1 MRKEGSPTTLGKA
14 PNPTT
19 LRIFFPVRQNDDVP
33 KKGTRLDSPQARPSA
48 KQTKEQASARPRSV
62 PGQGASKRQSK
73 QEKAPLQGGLYSRH
87 CSQRREPNNVRES
100 SKPDNVRN
108 LSFPLGET
116 TTFPKKAPG
125 LIPPRPAPAQSNP
138 GASKRRQSKPRRP
151 RHSLGPPSYIKR
163 GQGPPIEG
171 TPGRTHPRSD
181 PRRVPKQVQK
191 ATQGALLAPKQS
203 KEQAKA
209 HPRSVLG
216 PSYARRSQAP

>member
-62 PGQGASKRQSK
+62 PGQGASKKQSK

-138 GASKRRQSKPRRP
+138 RSKPRRIQEEAIQGAPQTKASKAQSGPSFLYQARSRPPHRRHPWQDASKKRSKARPKASPKGDP
-151 RHSLGPPSYIKR
+151 RRSLGS
-163 GQGPPIEG
+163 QGPPTEG
-171 TPGRTHPRSD
+171 AVKAGRP
-181 PRRVPKQVQK
+181 
-191 ATQGALLAPKQS
+191 LF
-203 KEQAKA
+203 
-209 HPRSVLG
+209 
-216 PSYARRSQAP
+216 